1 MLGWRNTKD
10 NSLLACFVTHDVY
23 EGKFGSAILR
33 VPCRGHLMFDVLFIE
48 VFLIR
53 NLLQRKKFL

>member
-1 MLGWRNTKD
+1 MLGWRNSKD

-33 VPCRGHLMFDVLFIE
+33 VPCRGQLVFD
-48 VFLIR
+48 VFLI
-53 NLLQRKKFL
+53 